1 MSSSTRLIGLS
12 LGADLCWPVF
22 FEEIFQRLAPTIE
35 WEGDRVTLLVERA
48 IIQPFDLQ
56 ELLEDILGEL
66 DPVADVGGD
75 EVRFST
81 ERITIEPFDLA
92 QPIRY
97 DVVLDRLTPWYQ
109 TSREWIKKAV
119 VLDDLYVL
127 NSPFTLQAMQKHT
140 SYAAMMRL
148 GVPVPRTYLLPPKE
162 YPRTDPLAEDL
173 DITLERYA
181 QMFDLPSIGEEIG
194 YPLFMK
200 PYDGGAWVGV
210 SKIDDADQLRAA
222 YESSGTRIMHL
233 QKAVDPF
240 DLFVRC
246 LGVGPQVKVISYDP
260 GAPHHERYLV
270 DFDFVDAAEH
280 EQLLDLTLTINS
292 FFGWDFNS
300 VESLRQDGVFYPIDF
315 ANANPDSQ
323 VTSLHFHL
331 PWLVKALLRW
341 SLFCAATRRPMRH
354 DLGWRD
360 YFETAARYDDYAER
374 LAALGD
380 LSRDRLDADA
390 FWDFSAETLS
400 DLDQVAYDYFGTDRA
415 KEIVARKVAAVFP
428 EHEVDHFTEHF
439 WGLIQ
444 FWRET
449 ERDHLA
455 ETP

>member
-1 MSSSTRLIGLS
+1 MTSSTRLIGLS
-12 LGADLCWPVF
+12 LGADLCWPQF
-22 FEEIFQRLAPTIE
+22 Y
-35 WEGDRVTLLVERA
+35 
-48 IIQPFDLQ
+48 
-56 ELLEDILGEL
+56 EDILAEL
-66 DPVADVGGD
+66 DLVADVDGE
-75 EVRFST
+75 EVRFDV

-97 DVVLDRLTPWYQ
+97 DVVLDRLTPWYH
-109 TSREWIKKAV
+109 TSREWIKKGV

-127 NSPFTLQAMQKHT
+127 NNPFTLQAMQKHT

-148 GVPVPRTYLLPPKE
+148 GVPVPRTFLLPPKE
-162 YPRTDPLAEDL
+162 YPRTDPLEADL
-173 DITLERYA
+173 DVTLERYA
-181 QMFDLPSIGEEIG
+181 QMFDIPALGDDIG

-210 SKIDDADQLRAA
+210 SKIDDGDQLRAA
-222 YESSGTRIMHL
+222 YDASGTRIMHL

-246 LGVGPQVKVISYDP
+246 LGVGPQINVISY
-260 GAPHHERYLV
+260 APDAPLHERYLV
-270 DFDFVDAAEH
+270 DFDFVDADEYQ
-280 EQLLDLTLTINS
+280 QLLDLTLTINS

-300 VESLRQDGVFYPIDF
+300 CEALRRHDVFHPIDF

-341 SLFCAATRRPMRH
+341 SLFCAATKRPMRH

-360 YFETAARYDDYAER
+360 YFDVAEQHDDYRER
-374 LAALGD
+374 LAVLGE
-380 LSRDRLDADA
+380 LSRQRLDADA
-390 FWDFSAETLS
+390 FWEFSASNLAA
-400 DLDQVAYDYFGTDRA
+400 LDRVAYDYFGTDRA
-415 KEIVARKVAAVFP
+415 KEIIRRKVVAVFP
-428 EHEVDHFTEHF
+428 PHEVDQFTEHF

-444 FWRET
+444 FWRKT
-449 ERDHLA
+449 EREHLG